1 MNKKELNE
9 IKKQLKYE
17 NETLYLKGIQE
28 GYGRCNDGEPVVRF
42 TRLIHGD
49 TLEKE
54 RSEEIVK
61 LIKLKRDWILMV
73 GDKMDNVL
81 S

>member
-1 MNKKELNE
+1 MDIDL
-9 IKKQLKYE
+9 
-17 NETLYLKGIQE
+17 
-28 GYGRCNDGEPVVRF
+28 F
-42 TRLIHGD
+42 TGGLIVSIF
-49 TLEKE
+49 LRIEKE